1 MKLTENG
8 LCDSAAWTD
17 AGFVLPR
24 FDRKKVADATRQR
37 PKWVH
42 FGAGNIFRAYPATL
56 QQTLLDAGDDDT
68 GIIVAEGYDEEI
80 IDAVFTPHDN
90 LSLTVTLNAD
100 GTIEKTVVASMTEA
114 LKANPAHPDFARL
127 REIFANP
134 SLQMVS
140 FTITEKGYSLL
151 GPDDGT
157 APAVL
162 ADFAN
167 GPDAPTSYMGKVAA
181 LLHHRYRSGGH
192 PVALVSMDNY
202 SHNGDNLAASIRA
215 YADAWEANGT
225 ADAGFRE
232 YVGPSGRVA
241 FPCTMIDKITP
252 RPDAGVK
259 QLLIDGGFEDAEP
272 VVTAKG
278 TYVAPFV
285 NAEKAAYLVIDDRF
299 PNGRPPLD
307 KAGVIFTDGETVDK
321 VEKMKVSTCL
331 NCLHLALAIFGSLL
345 GFTRISTEMEDSDLR
360 RMVEILGYEE
370 GLSVVVDPGIV
381 NPRAFLDEVLTVR
394 FPNPFVPDTPQRI
407 ALDCSQ
413 KFPSRFGQTILA
425 YMRGPGTGSLKII
438 PLAIAAWCRYLM
450 GVDDKGEPFTPSPDP
465 MLAELSRHV
474 ASIRLGDTGPFGK
487 HLRPILSNAAIFGVD
502 LYEAGL
508 GNRIESNFAEMVTGR
523 EAVRSTLHR
532 HVAALKKRAE
542 EL

>member
-1 MKLTENG
+1 MKLSENG
-8 LCDSAAWTD
+8 LRDSAAWTD

-24 FDRKKVADATRQR
+24 FDRRKVIETTRQR

-42 FGAGNIFRAYPATL
+42 FGAGNIFRAFPATL

-90 LSLTVTLNAD
+90 LSLTVILNTD
-100 GTIEKTVVASMTEA
+100 GTLDKTVVASMTEA
-114 LKANPAHPDFARL
+114 LKVNPAHPDFARL
-127 REIFANP
+127 LEIFANP

-151 GPDDGT
+151 GPDGET

-167 GPDAPTSYMGKVAA
+167 GPAAPVSYMGKVAA
-181 LLHHRYRSGGH
+181 LVHHRYRSGGH

-202 SHNGDNLAASIRA
+202 SHNGDHLAASVRA
-215 YADAWEANGT
+215 YADAWAEKGIV
-225 ADAGFRE
+225 DAGFRD

-252 RPDAGVK
+252 GPDAGVT
-259 QLLIDGGFEDAEP
+259 QMLRDSGFEDAGS

-278 TYVAPFV
+278 TSVAPFV
-285 NAEKAAYLVIDDRF
+285 NAEKVAYLVIDDRF

-321 VEKMKVSTCL
+321 MEIMKVSTCL
-331 NCLHLALAIFGSLL
+331 NCIHLALAIFGCML
-345 GFTRISTEMEDSDLR
+345 GFTRMNRTMKDPDLR
-360 RMVEILGYEE
+360 RMVEILGYDE
-370 GLSVVVDPGIV
+370 GLPVAVDPGIV
-381 NPRAFLDEVLTVR
+381 KPRAFLDEVLNVR
-394 FPNPFVPDTPQRI
+394 IPNPFLPDTPQRI

-425 YMRGPGTGSLKII
+425 YMRGSGTGSLKVV
-438 PLAIAAWCRYLM
+438 PLVIAAWCRYLM
-450 GVDDKGEPFTPSPDP
+450 AVDDQGKPFTPSSDP
-465 MLAELSRHV
+465 MLDELSRHV
-474 ASIRLGDTGPFGK
+474 ATIRLGDAGPFEA

-502 LYEAGL
+502 LHEAGL
-508 GNRIESNFAEMVTGR
+508 ANRIEADFAAMVAGPG
-523 EAVRSTLHR
+523 AVRKTLHR
-532 HVAALKKRAE
+532 CVTV
-542 EL
+542 